1 MTRSAAYRDG
11 FREASKMAVSAL
23 HQEANMMNDPH
34 ARRIL
39 DAAAFAIG
47 ILMKRRLEAM
57 GDEPDA

>member
-1 MTRSAAYRDG
+1 
-11 FREASKMAVSAL
+11 MAVSAL